1 MYQCL
6 DVCADSAPSA
16 TPSPPASTPAPGIT
30 SGVSEPSGMFL
41 CIVDQPAYSP
51 AEGGIGQEKVDSK
64 KCHRHRYNDGG
75 GNHIRARRPVHMPHF
90 HAHIVKERLQPL
102 GPGGN
107 LAHRLHKRKCID
119 RFALLLSIKFCFV
132 RHSRL
137 VPSPRCVQS
146 GLTPPTS
153 NLA

>member
-6 DVCADSAPSA
+6 EVCAESAPSA
-16 TPSPPASTPAPGIT
+16 TPSPPPTPSPPAPGIT

-41 CIVDQPAYSP
+41 CIFNQPAYSP

-90 HAHIVKERLQPL
+90 HTHIVKERLQPL
-102 GPGGN
+102 GPGGDFD
-107 LAHRLHKRKCID
+107 HRLHQRKCID
-119 RFALLLSIKFCFV
+119 SFFLLLSIKFCFV
-132 RHSRL
+132 RHLALCLRPVASR
-137 VPSPRCVQS
+137 
-146 GLTPPTS
+146 
-153 NLA
+153 